1 MRRRESAG
9 NSINRQF
16 KINTDSSIQIRK
28 RLMERIKNKESI
40 LLNRYIEGPLEV
52 NTYLLADLD
61 HPNKISAIIDPG
73 GRGEDILDDIMK
85 FDLKLKYIINTHG
98 HIDHIAFN
106 KFFKLQYGCEIL
118 IHEADAEW
126 LNKKQDD
133 FLFTLVAGE
142 ISPPPDRRFRDG
154 EVLQIGGIELRV
166 IHTPGHTPGSVCLQ
180 GDGYLFSG
188 DTLFEGSIGRTDLP
202 GGSYQDLM
210 NSIHNR
216 ILTLD
221 DDTAIYPG
229 HGGHTTIGEEK
240 ESNPFLQL

>member
-1 MRRRESAG
+1 
-9 NSINRQF
+9 
-16 KINTDSSIQIRK
+16 
-28 RLMERIKNKESI
+28 MERIKDKESI

-52 NTYLLADLD
+52 NTYLLADLN
-61 HPNKISAIIDPG
+61 HPNNISAIIDPG

-98 HIDHIAFN
+98 HIDHISFN

-118 IHEADAEW
+118 VHEADAEW
-126 LNKKQDD
+126 LSKKQDD

-142 ISPPPDRRFRDG
+142 ISPPPDRTFRDG
-154 EVLQIGGIELRV
+154 EVLQIGGIELKV

-202 GGSYQDLM
+202 GGSYQELM

-216 ILTLD
+216 ILTLG

-229 HGGHTTIGEEK
+229 HGGYTTIGEER

>member
-1 MRRRESAG
+1 
-9 NSINRQF
+9 
-16 KINTDSSIQIRK
+16 
-28 RLMERIKNKESI
+28 MERIKNKNNI

-52 NTYLLADLD
+52 NTYLLADLN
-61 HPNKISAIIDPG
+61 HLNISAIIDPG
-73 GRGEDILDDIMK
+73 GRSEDLLADIMK

-98 HIDHIAFN
+98 HIDHISFN
-106 KFFKLQYGCEIL
+106 KFFKHQYGCEIL
-118 IHEADAEW
+118 VHEADAE
-126 LNKKQDD
+126 LLSKKQDD

-142 ISPPPDRRFRDG
+142 ISPPPDRKFLDG
-154 EVLQIGGIELRV
+154 EVLQIGDIELRV

-202 GGSYQDLM
+202 GGSYQELI

-216 ILTLD
+216 ILTLGD
-221 DDTAIYPG
+221 DITIYPG
-229 HGGHTTIGEEK
+229 HGGFTTVGEEK